1 MSTERDAA
9 ARQVLI
15 VGAGVGGL
23 AAAHKLRRL
32 LPAADRVVVFD
43 QSPVHTFWPSLLWVL
58 SGTRKPEQVCRPLAA
73 LRTQGITV
81 ITKAVTTID
90 AGARQVGAGGERWS
104 GDAVVLAPGADVDPT
119 LVPGLADEPGN
130 FYTLAGAEAVWDKL
144 RDLEQG
150 RVVVLVSRVPFKCP
164 AAPYEA
170 AMLIDGYLRKR
181 HRRPKVEVEVWAAEA
196 APMAVAGPAVS
207 QAVIDALTERDIAYH
222 PGEAVSAVDAAS
234 HRLVFPGGRDR
245 SYDLLAYVPPHRAP
259 AVVQAAG
266 LGPPGGWVD
275 VNHQTLE
282 TSVDNVFAV
291 GDVTGI
297 GLALGKP
304 LPKAGTFAHTE
315 GEAVAQTIAHR
326 LTGKGQPG
334 RFDGV
339 GECFIEMGGSVAGF
353 ARGNFYAEPLPTVR
367 AYRSGRHWHAAK
379 VAFERHWWAQ
389 WW

>member
-1 MSTERDAA
+1 M
-9 ARQVLI
+9 RQVLI
-15 VGAGVGGL
+15 VGGGVGGL
-23 AAAHKLRRL
+23 AAAHRLRRL
-32 LPAADRVVVFD
+32 LPAEDRVVVFD
-43 QSPVHTFWPSLLWVL
+43 PSPVHTFWPSLLWVM
-58 SGTRKPEQVCRPLAA
+58 SGTRRPEQVWRPLAA
-73 LRTQGITV
+73 LRAQGITV
-81 ITKAVTTID
+81 VAKAVTAID
-90 AGARQVGAGGERWS
+90 ATACQVEAGGERWA
-104 GDAVVLAPGADVDPT
+104 GDAVVLAPGADVDPS
-119 LVPGLADEPGN
+119 LVPGLAGEPGN
-130 FYTLAGAEAVWDKL
+130 FYTLAGAQAVWEKL
-144 RDLEQG
+144 QGLERG

-181 HRRPKVEVEVWAAEA
+181 HRRGQVEVEVWAAEA

-207 QAVIDALTERDIAYH
+207 QAVIDALSERDIAYH

-234 HRLVFPGGRDR
+234 HRLALPDGRER
-245 SYDLLAYVPPHRAP
+245 SYDLLAYVPPHRVP
-259 AVVQAAG
+259 AVAEAAG
-266 LGPPGGWVD
+266 LAPPGGWVGVD
-275 VNHQTLE
+275 RHSLE
-282 TSVDNVFAV
+282 TSANNVFAI

-304 LPKAGTFAHTE
+304 LPKAGTFAHSE

-326 LTGKGQPG
+326 LTGKGQPA

-353 ARGNFYAEPLPTVR
+353 ARGNFYAEPVPTVR